1 MMYVNTLNLRSKV
14 QQKQLLLL
22 LIFCLT
28 LGFAQAQRTI
38 TGTVTD
44 ANNGE
49 VLIGASVALKGAATG
64 TTTGVDGTYS
74 IDLPEGAATLIFS
87 YVGYQDI
94 EKVVGAE
101 NVINVEMTQGIK
113 TDELVI
119 DALGVQRA
127 EKSLGYSA
135 QSLSGRAV
143 SEIKSNN
150 IVTGLTGKVSGV
162 NITNSSNGP
171 TASANINIRGVSS
184 LLGNNQPLFV
194 VNGMPVTND
203 LYSFDD
209 GLNGSSTID
218 FGNAAQ
224 VINPDD
230 VASINILKGPAASA
244 LYGSRAANGVIL
256 IETKNG
262 INGGNKGWGIN
273 VSSSLTAET
282 VLKLPNFQDEYGF
295 GGGGKYSYLN
305 GTNYIGVN
313 EYYEAYGENWGPR
326 TNGQLVK
333 QWNSNGEAV
342 PFNAYPD
349 NVRNFFRTGITNTN
363 NVSINYAGE
372 SNDFRLSYTNLN
384 NQGIVPNTGLQRN
397 TVQASIGQ
405 SLFDNK
411 LKVRLNTMFIRNAS
425 DNVPNAGYD
434 ESSSI
439 MYGWLWFPRSV
450 PIDDLKDYWQPGLE
464 GAQQQYA
471 EELWVNNPWFL
482 VNENTN
488 SFQSN
493 RLISNFRIQYDFNDN
508 FNVRLRYGADVL
520 DEQRQYR
527 RAPSTKAVLNG
538 SYREDEI
545 SFHETNTEILF
556 GYSSD
561 RFTDEKKNA
570 RPDFVFDV
578 KLGGNIMRQEA
589 NNLVANNPELKFF
602 GTDAS
607 VYTLTNARSGV
618 LVESQKTRNGINS
631 IFGVANI
638 DYKGFLYLDLTLRQD
653 WSSSLVSPIEGL
665 EGSDFSFL
673 YPSVSASWII
683 SEMTE
688 LPTEISFLKLK
699 GAFAQVGNGAP
710 PYSFGTTFTPQAAFG
725 SNSAF
730 TTNGTIADPNLTNE
744 STTAFEIGVD
754 ARFMEDR
761 FRLDAT
767 YYDMLSDDQVIFLPL
782 ATTSGYDFTITNG
795 GAIRNR
801 GIELLISAD
810 VIRKDGFSWN
820 ITANLGHNRAIV
832 EELPE
837 VINSG
842 RYSIIADVFPG
853 DESGADLEY
862 VAEEGQLLGQL
873 YGLGFERHPETGEII
888 HQNGLPM
895 ITEEKV
901 SAGSFQPDL
910 TYGIYNTFTYK
921 NFSLGILFGGQV
933 GGQIYSR
940 THALMATGGAIV
952 NDDDPNLPIK
962 TTDGRQAYS
971 VSYDAQ
977 GEPVYTL
984 EDAGTGVVGPG
995 LKWEDANGDGQIDYD
1010 TELSPND
1017 VAVQPGGIGYVG
1029 YFYTYY
1035 GNGFNRDNIEAAT
1048 YDATFVKLRELRF
1061 SYDFPADKIGGLQ
1074 SLRLSFVG
1082 RNLLLF
1088 SNVPSIDPEAFSIR
1102 NGLFV
1107 NGFESTSL
1115 PSTRSFGISLN
1126 LGI

>member
-1 MMYVNTLNLRSKV
+1 MMNVNKPSSKFGILF
-14 QQKQLLLL
+14 KQFVLL
-22 LIFCLT
+22 LILCCFV
-28 LGFAQAQRTI
+28 GAVQAQRTI
-38 TGTVTD
+38 SGKVTD
-44 ANNGE
+44 LANGD
-49 VLIGASVALKGAATG
+49 VLIGATVMVENTSTG
-64 TTTGVDGTYS
+64 TITDVQGEFTLA
-74 IDLPEGAATLIFS
+74 LPEGSNVLLVSYIGYATERITI
-87 YVGYQDI
+87 GT
-94 EKVVGAE
+94 E
-101 NVINVEMTQGIK
+101 NTINITLSQGISVG
-113 TDELVI
+113 EIVV
-119 DALGVQRA
+119 DALGIERE

-135 QSLSGRAV
+135 QSLDGKAV
-143 SEIKSNN
+143 SEIKTNN
-150 IVTGLTGKVSGV
+150 IVAGLSGKVSGV
-162 NITNSSNGP
+162 NITSSSNGP

-194 VNGMPVTND
+194 VNGMPITND

-224 VINPDD
+224 VVNPDD

-262 INGGNKGWGIN
+262 VNGGNKGWGIN
-273 VSSSLTAET
+273 VNSSVMAES
-282 VLKLPNFQDEYGF
+282 VLKLPNFQDQYGF
-295 GGGGKYSYLN
+295 GGGGKYSYKD
-305 GTNYIGVN
+305 GTNYIGAN

-326 TNGQLVK
+326 ANGQLVK

-342 PFNAYPD
+342 PFNSYPN
-349 NVRNFFRTGITNTN
+349 NVRNFFQTGVTASN
-363 NVSINYAGE
+363 NVSINHSGE
-372 SNDFRLSYTNLN
+372 SSDFRLSYTNLN
-384 NQGIVPNTGLQRN
+384 NRGIVPNTGLQRN
-397 TVQASIGQ
+397 TLQMSVGQ
-405 SLFDNK
+405 SLFDDK
-411 LKVRLNTMFIRNAS
+411 LTIRGNGMYVRNSS

-439 MYGWLWFPRSV
+439 MYGWLWFPRTV
-450 PIDDLKDYWQPGLE
+450 PIDDLREYWKPGFE
-464 GAQQQYA
+464 GVQQQYA

-482 VNENTN
+482 ANENTN

-493 RLISNFRIQYDFNDN
+493 RLIGNFRIQYDFNEN
-508 FNVRLRYGADVL
+508 FNVRLRYGADVV

-545 SFHETNTEILF
+545 SFNETNAEILF

-561 RFTDEKKNA
+561 RFTSEKKNA
-570 RPDFVFDV
+570 RPDFIFDV
-578 KLGGNIMRQEA
+578 KIGGNIMRQDA
-589 NNLVANNPELKFF
+589 NFLVANNPELKFF

-638 DYKGFLYLDLTLRQD
+638 DYKGFLYLDLTMRQD
-653 WSSSLVSPIEGL
+653 WSSSLVNPIAGL

-673 YPSVSASWII
+673 YPSASLSWII
-683 SEMTE
+683 SDMMD
-688 LPTEISFLKLK
+688 LPQDISFLKLK

-725 SNSAF
+725 NNSVF
-730 TTNGTIADPNLTNE
+730 TTNGTIADPNLRNE
-744 STTAFEIGVD
+744 STTAFEVGVD
-754 ARFMEDR
+754 ARFMKDR
-761 FRLDAT
+761 FRVDAT
-767 YYDMLSDDQVIFLPL
+767 YYNMLSFDQVIFLPL

-795 GAIRNR
+795 GSIRNT
-801 GIELLISAD
+801 GIELMLSAD
-810 VIRKDGFSWN
+810 VIRNENFSWN
-820 ITANLGHNRAIV
+820 ITANLGRNQAIV

-842 RYSIIADVFPG
+842 RYSIIADLFPG
-853 DESGADLEY
+853 DEGGADLEY
-862 VAEEGQLLGQL
+862 VAEQGQLLGQL

-895 ITEEKV
+895 ITEDKV

-910 TYGIYNTFTYK
+910 TYGIYNTFQYK
-921 NFSLGILFGGQV
+921 NWSLGFLLGGQI
-933 GGQIYSR
+933 GGKIYSR
-940 THALMATGGAIV
+940 THALMATGGAIT
-952 NDDDPNLPIK
+952 NEDDPLLDML

-984 EDAGTGVVGPG
+984 EDAGSGVVGPG
-995 LKWEDANGDGQIDYD
+995 LKWEDANNDGVIDYD
-1010 TELSPND
+1010 SELSPND
-1017 VAVQPGGIGYVG
+1017 IAVQPGGIGYVG

-1048 YDATFVKLRELRF
+1048 YDATYIKLREARI
-1061 SYDFPADKIGGLQ
+1061 SYTVPKGKIGGLQ
-1074 SLRLSFVG
+1074 SLTISAVG

-1115 PSTRSFGISLN
+1115 PSTRSFGLSVSI
-1126 LGI
+1126 GI